1 MLHPK
6 AVIPSINSTLSA
18 MNETIN
24 SSEIQD
30 FVVAFEQRY
39 ARVWV
44 SHERK
49 TIICELLAD
58 YIPIEDFKLAFG
70 QIGEIVKAGDFEKF
84 IFDKR
89 SLRAFH
95 QPTME
100 WYFIFWKKEMLE
112 YGVKTHRKIL
122 PAEKWFEKMV
132 QIAKNQIL
140 QTYPDNIIDQL
151 DIRYCDTIEEAIEI

>member
-1 MLHPK
+1 
-6 AVIPSINSTLSA
+6 
-18 MNETIN
+18 MNETIY

-30 FVVAFEQRY
+30 FLLAFEQRY

-44 SHERK
+44 SYERK
-49 TIICELLAD
+49 IIICELMTD
-58 YIPIEDFKLAFG
+58 YIPIDDFKLIFA
-70 QIGEIVKAGDFEKF
+70 QIGEIVKVGDFEKF

-100 WYFIFWKKEMLE
+100 WYFIHWKKEMLQ

-122 PAEKWFEKMV
+122 PAEQWFEKMV

-140 QTYPDNIIDQL
+140 QTYPDHIIDQL
-151 DIRYCDTIEEAIEI
+151 DIKYCDTIAEAITI

>member
-1 MLHPK
+1 MRPPK
-6 AVIPSINSTLSA
+6 VETLSINPTPTA

-30 FVVAFEQRY
+30 FEVAFEQRY

-44 SHERK
+44 NKEKK

-58 YIPIEDFKLAFG
+58 YIPIEDFKEAFG
-70 QIGEIVKAGDFEKF
+70 QIGEIVKVGDFEKF

-100 WYFIFWKKEMLE
+100 WYFIYWKKEMLA
-112 YGVKTHRKIL
+112 YGVKIHRKIL

-140 QTYPDNIIDQL
+140 QTYPDHIIDQL
-151 DIRYCDTIEEAIEI
+151 DIRYCDSIEEAIAI